1 MAKVLDVMT
10 VLIIALG
17 MLQES
22 TATTTTPPAMQMT
35 GQDTTET
42 HHSSSTASLTTHSTF
57 LTNSPNTLTST
68 LNKTDRA
75 SSASPETSI
84 SLTATS
90 SQSHTLSHGEINT
103 TNPNNT
109 TLVVSNSSGTT
120 ALRTT
125 ELASVIT
132 ILSSPGEPG
141 KTLITT
147 PSSAPSNKG
156 QDSLA
161 RNPGLVAILCI
172 FCIVLAL
179 VIVVAIAKLIS
190 CRKTSQFERL
200 DDVPM
205 SKIKEDAPFAR
216 YPSQ

>member
-132 ILSSPGEPG
+132 ILSSPGEP
-141 KTLITT
+141 
-147 PSSAPSNKG
+147 APSNKG